1 MADNKTEQDNLETAV
16 QDNYLTAESN
26 FNNLKTKVDGI
37 DLTKYAKKSD
47 DDTKVGNWELKIL
60 DISGLLPTKTFNR
73 KVIEIENMIKTA
85 ESKPDISGLASK
97 TELKNAENE
106 ISDTNAFVKKTDYST
121 ETASIKNNYAT
132 KATVDSKTNDLK
144 SQHIADEAK
153 KIDDKVTKKT
163 VVIFWVLKVD

>member
-1 MADNKTEQDNLETAV
+1 
-16 QDNYLTAESN
+16 
-26 FNNLKTKVDGI
+26 
-37 DLTKYAKKSD
+37 
-47 DDTKVGNWELKIL
+47 
-60 DISGLLPTKTFNR
+60 
-73 KVIEIENMIKTA
+73 MIKTA

-153 KIDDKVTKKT
+153 KN
-163 VVIFWVLKVD
+163 